1 MDELVRNNLPYL
13 AQKTIEGGRHIKSR
27 PRYFWPQF
35 YFGLG
40 VHEKTRSQVWDVA
53 DSLDFVARVAESMA
67 LTRKELR
74 PGRYVKRAVT
84 APIKIIPFRDGGHAR
99 V

>member
-53 DSLDFVARVAESMA
+53 DSLDNSIPRWW
-67 LTRKELR
+67 TRKGMNSE
-74 PGRYVKRAVT
+74 
-84 APIKIIPFRDGGHAR
+84 DH
-99 V
+99 

>member
-40 VHEKTRSQVWDVA
+40 VHEKTRS
-53 DSLDFVARVAESMA
+53 R
-67 LTRKELR
+67 R
-74 PGRYVKRAVT
+74 
-84 APIKIIPFRDGGHAR
+84 
-99 V
+99 